1 MFKHRSSAVISA
13 FISLAIL
20 MARSSVL
27 GQAAPAPPATGGS
40 GAAGVAP
47 KPASPK
53 KPTVTRT
60 IDVQLSGLTTEYAD
74 QIYARLS
81 LQEKQARRDLYL
93 RGSYSHT
100 ATESGTWKV
109 DVVTTRLDSRVERI
123 RAGDRYNVWIG
134 VMNRRDRD
142 LTPTTTEQTGY
153 HFLSYGVGKHLD
165 IRNKGD
171 IGLGLLTLYDNGRS
185 TRPAVGCSII
195 GRRPLSKRLTL
206 DSQIL
211 ALQPLDRLHS
221 TKVDSEI
228 GLSYELTQ
236 GFSLRL
242 GWSANNLVRPVRG
255 TREWDSIIRLT
266 VSFRRTTTR

>member
-1 MFKHRSSAVISA
+1 LFKHRSSAVISA

-53 KPTVTRT
+53 KPTVMRT

-100 ATESGTWKV
+100 ATESGAWKV
-109 DVVTTRLDSRVERI
+109 NVTTTRLDGRVERI

-142 LTPTTTEQTGY
+142 LTRTSTEQTGY
-153 HFLSYGVGKHLD
+153 RFLSYGVGKHLD

-171 IGLGLLTLYDNGRS
+171 IGLGLLTLYDDGD
-185 TRPAVGCSII
+185 TAKPAVGCSII
-195 GRRPLSKRLTL
+195 GRRPLSKKLTL

-211 ALQPLDRLHS
+211 ALQPVDRLRS

>member
-1 MFKHRSSAVISA
+1 MARRLCSAVIFASMFLGALIVQPSVSAQTGTPASPAPASSAV
-13 FISLAIL
+13 
-20 MARSSVL
+20 
-27 GQAAPAPPATGGS
+27 AA
-40 GAAGVAP
+40 
-47 KPASPK
+47 KPAAPK

-60 IDVQLSGLTTEYAD
+60 IEAQLSGLTTEYAD

-81 LQEKQARRDLYL
+81 VQESRQPRNWYL
-93 RGSYSHT
+93 RGSYTST

-109 DVVTTRLDSRVERI
+109 NVTTTRLDGRVERI
-123 RAGDRYNVWIG
+123 RTGDRYNVLIG

-142 LTPTTTEQTGY
+142 LTRTTSEQTGY

-171 IGLGLLTLYDNGRS
+171 IGLGLLTLYDDGD
-185 TRPAVGCSII
+185 TAKPAVGCSII
-195 GRRPLSKRLTL
+195 GRRPLSKKLTL

-211 ALQPLDRLHS
+211 ALQPLDRLRS

-242 GWSANNLVRPVRG
+242 GWSANNLVRPIRG
-255 TREWDSIIRLT
+255 KKEWDSIVRLT
-266 VSFRRTTTR
+266 ISFRRTTTR